1 MTITTTIFNSMK
13 QNINDSAVNELT
25 SFGVSQDEAVKF
37 VLESDFDLVL
47 SANENPVIQF

>member
-1 MTITTTIFNSMK
+1 MTITTTIFNSMS

-25 SFGVSQDEAVKF
+25 AFGVSQDEAVKF
-37 VLESDFDLVL
+37 VLESDFDLIL